1 MVGSEVRFFTRLQTN
16 KKNITMY
23 NINNPSN
30 WSWSKAFD
38 EMNQTVNQAELT
50 QQCINHVLNY
60 PGEANGVFM
69 TLNKTQQDDVYELLN
84 QIL

>member
-1 MVGSEVRFFTRLQTN
+1 
-16 KKNITMY
+16 MY

-38 EMNQTVNQAELT
+38 EMNKTVNQAELT
-50 QQCINHVLNY
+50 QQSINHVLNY

-69 TLNKTQQDDVYELLN
+69 TLSKSQQDDVYELLN
-84 QIL
+84 QVI

>member
-1 MVGSEVRFFTRLQTN
+1 MWLRNVLL
-16 KKNITMY
+16 KIITMY

-38 EMNQTVNQAELT
+38 EMNKTVNQAELT

-69 TLNKTQQDDVYELLN
+69 TLSKSQQDDVYELLN
-84 QIL
+84 QVIWQL

>member
-1 MVGSEVRFFTRLQTN
+1 
-16 KKNITMY
+16 MY
-23 NINNPSN
+23 NPNNPSN

-60 PGEANGVFM
+60 PGEANGVWM
-69 TLNKTQQDDVYELLN
+69 SLNKTQQDNVYTILN

>member
-1 MVGSEVRFFTRLQTN
+1 
-16 KKNITMY
+16 MY
-23 NINNPSN
+23 NPNSPSN

-50 QQCINHVLNY
+50 QQSINHVLNY

-69 TLNKTQQDDVYELLN
+69 TLSKSQQDDVYDILD

>member
-1 MVGSEVRFFTRLQTN
+1 
-16 KKNITMY
+16 MY
-23 NINNPSN
+23 NVNNPSN

-38 EMNQTVNQAELT
+38 EMNKTVNQAELT

>member
-1 MVGSEVRFFTRLQTN
+1 MDN
-16 KKNITMY
+16 P
-23 NINNPSN
+23 NNPSN

-38 EMNQTVNQAELT
+38 EMNKTVNQAELT
-50 QQCINHVLNY
+50 QQSINHVLNY

-69 TLNKTQQDDVYELLN
+69 SLSKSQQDDVYEILD

>member
-1 MVGSEVRFFTRLQTN
+1 
-16 KKNITMY
+16 MY
-23 NINNPSN
+23 NPNNPSN

-38 EMNQTVNQAELT
+38 EMNKTVNQAELT
-50 QQCINHVLNY
+50 QQCINHVLDY

-69 TLNKTQQDDVYELLN
+69 SLNKTQQDDVYEILN

>member
-1 MVGSEVRFFTRLQTN
+1 
-16 KKNITMY
+16 MY
-23 NINNPSN
+23 NVNNPSN

-38 EMNQTVNQAELT
+38 EMNKTVNQAELT

-69 TLNKTQQDDVYELLN
+69 SLNKNQQDDVYEILN

>member
-1 MVGSEVRFFTRLQTN
+1 
-16 KKNITMY
+16 MY

-38 EMNQTVNQAELT
+38 EMNKSVHEAEMT
-50 QQCINHVLNY
+50 QQCINHVLDY
-60 PGEANGVFM
+60 PSEANGVWM
-69 TLNKTQQDDVYELLN
+69 SLNKTQQDNVYTILN

>member
-1 MVGSEVRFFTRLQTN
+1 
-16 KKNITMY
+16 MY
-23 NINNPSN
+23 NPNNPSN

-38 EMNQTVNQAELT
+38 EMNKTVNQAELT
-50 QQCINHVLNY
+50 QQCTNHVLNY

-69 TLNKTQQDDVYELLN
+69 SLTKTQQDDVYEILN